1 VKNVQGGRLLRVGTE
16 AGWVIA
22 GQLLAFL
29 GGFAIIKVLTAE
41 LGPAAYGQLALGMS
55 IAGVL
60 HMFLY
65 GPIEQTALRYVS
77 NYRER
82 GRLGQLFALLAWA
95 HKYAA
100 IWVIAFTAVAAVFVH
115 IFAGLPWT
123 LLVLIASSFGIAG
136 GINVT
141 LSSLQTAF
149 RHRRAV
155 AIFQAGEVWL
165 RLGLATA
172 GLALVDH
179 TANAALLGFALAT
192 AGTAAAQL
200 LWLIRNPEVQPHL
213 GHSIHGQD
221 GRQAR
226 TELLAYGSPYVAFAG
241 FAWLASYSD
250 RWIILM
256 FSDEHSVGIF
266 AALLQIAN
274 APIALFLGITNQF
287 LVPLIFDRAG
297 TAKSSFQTASSA
309 RLLGATA
316 VVYVLTLFTIIAT
329 AAIFA
334 EPIVKLLTNAQ
345 FAQHADLLWILC
357 AGLGLASTGQLLVVK
372 GLSQNRSRE
381 YVLPKFV
388 QVAMLLI
395 SAPFLVA
402 YLGLTG
408 MALALCISGATY
420 LLAVALTN
428 RHFFRVT
435 P

>member
-1 VKNVQGGRLLRVGTE
+1 MNNALGSRLLRVGTE

-22 GQLLAFL
+22 GQLVAFL

-65 GPIEQTALRYVS
+65 GPIEQTALRFVS

-82 GRLGQLFALLAWA
+82 GRLGQLFALLEWA

-100 IWVIAFTAVAAVFVH
+100 VLVIAVATVAAIFVH
-115 IFAGLPWT
+115 MFAGSPWT
-123 LLVLIASSFGIAG
+123 LLVLIACSFGIAG
-136 GINVT
+136 GVNVT

-165 RLGLATA
+165 RLGFATV
-172 GLALVDH
+172 GLAFVDH
-179 TANAALLGFALAT
+179 TANAALLGFSLAT

-213 GHSIHGQD
+213 GHSIDGQD
-221 GRQAR
+221 SRQAR
-226 TELLAYGSPYVAFAG
+226 TELLAYGSPYLAFAG

-256 FSDEHSVGIF
+256 FSGEHSVGIF

-297 TAKSSFQTASSA
+297 AANSGGQAASSA
-309 RLLGATA
+309 RLLGVAA
-316 VVYVLTLFTIIAT
+316 VVYILALSAIIAT
-329 AAIFA
+329 AAVFA
-334 EPIVKLLTNAQ
+334 EPIVRLLTNAQ
-345 FAQHADLLWILC
+345 FAQHADLLWLLC
-357 AGLGLASTGQLLVVK
+357 AGLGLASIGQLLVVK
-372 GLSQNRSRE
+372 GLSQNRTKE
-381 YVLPKFV
+381 YVMPKLV
-388 QVAMLLI
+388 QVIALLAT
-395 SAPFLVA
+395 APFLITS
-402 YLGLTG
+402 LGLTG
-408 MALALCISGATY
+408 MALALCASGAAY
-420 LLAVALTN
+420 LLAVALVN
-428 RHFFRVT
+428 RRFFQVM

>member
-1 VKNVQGGRLLRVGTE
+1 MKNIQGSRLLRVGTE

-41 LGPAAYGQLALGMS
+41 LGPAAYGQLALGIS

-82 GRLGQLFALLAWA
+82 GRLGQLFALLEWA

-100 IWVIAFTAVAAVFVH
+100 IWVIAVAAVAAVFVH
-115 IFAGLPWT
+115 IFAGPPWS

-136 GINVT
+136 GVNVT

-165 RLGLATA
+165 RLGFATA
-172 GLALVDH
+172 GLAFVDH
-179 TANAALLGFALAT
+179 TANAALLGFSLAT

-200 LWLIRNPEVQPHL
+200 LWLARNPEVRPHL
-213 GHSIHGQD
+213 GHSIDGED

-226 TELLAYGSPYVAFAG
+226 AELLAYGSPYVAFAG

-297 TAKSSFQTASSA
+297 AAKSSGQTASSA

-316 VVYVLTLFTIIAT
+316 AVYVLALSTIIAT
-329 AAIFA
+329 AALFA
-334 EPIVKLLTNAQ
+334 EPIVRLLTNAQ

-388 QVAMLLI
+388 QVVVLLLA
-395 SAPFLVA
+395 APFLVA
-402 YLGLTG
+402 HQGLAG
-408 MALALCISGATY
+408 MALALCASGATY
-420 LLAVALTN
+420 LMAVALIN
-428 RHFFRVT
+428 RHFFKVA